1 MRRTGSRL
9 SLVCTGS
16 RRFSTSRGPGAAQ
29 DQWRPGT
36 TGRDRDTDGYR
47 DCYSLQGARWPIPDS
62 GLSNRRGRWRN
73 RANDRCRVKADQ
85 PDSLPGGIPQE
96 RCLTA
101 RFVFSPDSRV
111 SLCFPVA
118 YGIGG
123 KVEEL
128 NMSGLRR

>member
-1 MRRTGSRL
+1 MGSR
-9 SLVCTGS
+9 G
-16 RRFSTSRGPGAAQ
+16 
-29 DQWRPGT
+29 
-36 TGRDRDTDGYR
+36 
-47 DCYSLQGARWPIPDS
+47 
-62 GLSNRRGRWRN
+62 GRWR
-73 RANDRCRVKADQ
+73 DRTADLCRVKTDQ